1 MIGGEVGRRR
11 IQHKRKLFFLRRK
24 GAKWDAIGGTIRGH
38 GDSSGIS
45 GTSFFHSIFFL
56 LFFPPIK
63 AHVCVC
69 LCVFGQMWKTDILFA
84 AAWHRVSAQ
93 LDNTTRLSC
102 DSRGLLVVVVL
113 GKSRSTLRAT
123 QFPNGFL
130 WCFLNRQTA
139 ARLCRFR
146 QGLLFYVWSCAF
158 MWWKFRSTFPPLGL
172 VLDSFVLFSGTSKLL
187 CVYLHAKGKKT
198 GWDKKIVSAQRS
210 GQIWDI

>member
-1 MIGGEVGRRR
+1 MCVC
-11 IQHKRKLFFLRRK
+11 
-24 GAKWDAIGGTIRGH
+24 
-38 GDSSGIS
+38 
-45 GTSFFHSIFFL
+45 
-56 LFFPPIK
+56 
-63 AHVCVC
+63 VCVC
-69 LCVFGQMWKTDILFA
+69 LGKCEKQIFYLP
-84 AAWHRVSAQ
+84 Q
-93 LDNTTRLSC
+93 LGTELVLNSTTPL
-102 DSRGLLVVVVL
+102 DSLATQEAYLVVVVL